1 METPLFQQLWSRSGW
16 PAEVHRSF
24 LTPLAFLERAL
35 HVYPEATAVVDG
47 ERRLT
52 YRELGARVYRL
63 ASALREAGVRK
74 GDRVAVLVPNS
85 LEALEAHFGVPQ
97 LGAVLVMINVRLTS
111 HEIGAILRH
120 SGARVLIAHPELA
133 PVVDPLRTE
142 IDFARVIWTAAEV
155 PEAHPSTQTY
165 EALLASGQPGPF
177 APAIDD
183 EDQVICL
190 NYTSGTTGHP
200 KGVMYTHRGAYLNAL
215 GEVIEHGLRPS
226 SVYLWTLPMF
236 HCNGWCFT
244 WAVTA
249 AGGRHVVLPRVEPAR
264 IFQLVADE
272 HVTHFCGAPTV
283 LVMLQSSLPSPS
295 WRFPRPVRAIT
306 AGAPPPP
313 AVIERMEAL
322 GAEIAHVYGLTET
335 YGPHTICTWKA
346 AWDAESAETRARL
359 KSRQGVG
366 YVHAPELRV
375 VDESMRDVPADGRT
389 MGEIVMRGN
398 NVMKG
403 YYEDASATADAFR
416 GGWFHSGDLGV
427 MHDDGYIELLDRK
440 KDIIISGGENISTIE
455 IERTLFRHPAVLEAA
470 VIGVPDEKWG
480 EVPKAFVTLRPGVG
494 ATEEDFV
501 EFCRGQLAHYKCPK
515 KVELGPLPK
524 TSTGKTQKF
533 KLREKEWAGQKK
545 RIH

>member
-177 APAIDD
+177 APAIDG

-236 HCNGWCFT
+236 HCNGWC
-244 WAVTA
+244 
-249 AGGRHVVLPRVEPAR
+249 
-264 IFQLVADE
+264 
-272 HVTHFCGAPTV
+272 
-283 LVMLQSSLPSPS
+283 
-295 WRFPRPVRAIT
+295 
-306 AGAPPPP
+306 
-313 AVIERMEAL
+313 
-322 GAEIAHVYGLTET
+322 
-335 YGPHTICTWKA
+335 
-346 AWDAESAETRARL
+346 
-359 KSRQGVG
+359 
-366 YVHAPELRV
+366 
-375 VDESMRDVPADGRT
+375 
-389 MGEIVMRGN
+389 
-398 NVMKG
+398 
-403 YYEDASATADAFR
+403 
-416 GGWFHSGDLGV
+416 
-427 MHDDGYIELLDRK
+427 
-440 KDIIISGGENISTIE
+440 
-455 IERTLFRHPAVLEAA
+455 
-470 VIGVPDEKWG
+470 
-480 EVPKAFVTLRPGVG
+480 
-494 ATEEDFV
+494 
-501 EFCRGQLAHYKCPK
+501 
-515 KVELGPLPK
+515 
-524 TSTGKTQKF
+524 
-533 KLREKEWAGQKK
+533 
-545 RIH
+545 